1 MDVNSPI
8 MCTAVRSSCAGAAV
22 LLLVS
27 LLLPPFS
34 TSEAPLGGA
43 VEAAETAA
51 VEVAAVA
58 GMLWCC
64 VSFDNLIVVPVVLCS
79 S

>member
-1 MDVNSPI
+1 M
-8 MCTAVRSSCAGAAV
+8 MCTAVRSSCAGAGM

-27 LLLPPFS
+27 LLTPFS
-34 TSEAPLGGA
+34 TSEAPFGDAAAA
-43 VEAAETAA
+43 VAEAAVA
-51 VEVAAVA
+51 VAAVA
-58 GMLWCC
+58 GTLWCC